1 MPDDRTLI
9 HEFKRNAEETM
20 RVSLSVFKGKT
31 YIDFRLFYTD
41 ANGELAPTKK
51 GVTVTPE
58 LWDEFRAG
66 VAAAERLLQ
75 DKNLWH
81 PASQAPAA
89 E

>member
-1 MPDDRTLI
+1 MPDDRTVI
-9 HEFKRNAEETM
+9 HEFKRNGEETM
-20 RVSLSVFKGKT
+20 RVSLSIFKGKT

-51 GVTVTPE
+51 GVTITPE
-58 LWDEFRAG
+58 LWDEFRKG
-66 VAAAERLLQ
+66 VAAAEQLLQ

-81 PASQAPAA
+81 PGDQAAAA

>member
-66 VAAAERLLQ
+66 VAAAEQLLQ

-81 PASQAPAA
+81 PAGQTPAA